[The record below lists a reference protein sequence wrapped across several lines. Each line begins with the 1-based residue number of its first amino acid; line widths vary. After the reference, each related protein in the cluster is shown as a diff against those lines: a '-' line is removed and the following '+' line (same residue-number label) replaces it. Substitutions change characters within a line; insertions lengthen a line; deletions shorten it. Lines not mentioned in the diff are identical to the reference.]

1 MPLGSSAA
9 ACAWS
14 SVYRELPPSMMM
26 SPASSA
32 SPSEATVARVGSP
45 EGTITQTTRGAESA
59 AASASRLSTS
69 RALSGLRS
77 YPTTW

>member
-1 MPLGSSAA
+1 MPLGANAA

-26 SPASSA
+26 SPASST

-45 EGTITQTTRGAESA
+45 DGTITQTTRGVRSA
-59 AASASRLSTS
+59 ATSASSESTS
-69 RALSGLRS
+69 RGLVGLRS
-77 YPTTW
+77 